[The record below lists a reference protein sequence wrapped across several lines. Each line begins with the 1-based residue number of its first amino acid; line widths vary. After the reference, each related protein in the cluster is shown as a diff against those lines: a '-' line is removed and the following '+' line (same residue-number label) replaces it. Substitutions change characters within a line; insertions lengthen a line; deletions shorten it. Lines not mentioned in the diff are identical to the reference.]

1 MKSHLDNVLCQ
12 SVCTGPPCQYRYKI
26 TNSVDIVKIVSRLVV
41 FIPKTIYLVWFLSLC
56 FHWAR
61 MAAKYDKKGTHGPM
75 IVTAPLLLKLKVL

>member
-61 MAAKYDKKGTHGPM
+61 MAAKYDKKRDPWAH
-75 IVTAPLLLKLKVL
+75 VAAPLLLKLKVL